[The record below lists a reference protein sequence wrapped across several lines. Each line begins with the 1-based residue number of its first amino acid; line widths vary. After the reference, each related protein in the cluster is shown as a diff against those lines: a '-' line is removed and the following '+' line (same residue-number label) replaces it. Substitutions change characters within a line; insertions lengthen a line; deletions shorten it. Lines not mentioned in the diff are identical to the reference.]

1 MDNKKQITATNVSVA
16 GKSKQLYPANKGKP
30 TTKQILATGA
40 TSSSHTTTAK
50 VVNSSKDSFLVQ
62 DCILFW
68 LDTNINLDDD
78 YYINILK
85 QFQSIV
91 GNIHAF
97 NNTDQCVDFL
107 KKSQNQKV
115 SLIVSGSVGQQIISR
130 IHSIP
135 QLITIFIFC
144 QDQFKYESLKINWC
158 KVQGIFTDST
168 TLCNSIKQLARQFE
182 EDSVDISFVPEN
194 DISGQDLDQ
203 LDQSFMYTQLIKEIL
218 LELEYDEQSIHS
230 FLTYCRQQYSD
241 DVEELKKIQDFERRY
256 NSETPIWWYTLEC
269 FIYKTLNT
277 ALRKQQTDVIISM
290 GFFIRSLD
298 ENIRQLQVAQ
308 ANELENEFIVYR
320 GQGIEPE
327 NFEKLKKTEGGL
339 IGFSNLLS
347 TSKEK
352 IVAIKFAEN
361 ALYDHRSISILFIIK
376 VDISVSSTPFAAI
389 QQCSESEYEREI
401 LFSMPTVF
409 RVNDIKPSGFNN
421 RIWCVHL
428 SSTSDNDKQLHQLT
442 ERMREEIKGPSALHR
457 LGALMIKLSMFAK
470 AEEVY
475 KILLNRSS
483 DELETGYMYYQLGH
497 IKDNQQ
503 KYDEAHD
510 FYRKALTILLKH
522 LSADHPNIASCY
534 NNIGL
539 VYDNMNE
546 YSKALSFYV
555 KAYAIYEKAPPGDQK
570 NLANCCSSIGLIY
583 NSMDNYSKAFS
594 FCKKAHDIFN
604 KELPAN
610 HPLLATSYNNIGLVY
625 ANMKKYS
632 EAFASYKRAVDI
644 GQKVLPRDHP
654 NLEVYKR
661 NLESVRQ
668 KNNK

>member
-1 MDNKKQITATNVSVA
+1 MDNKKQITAVNVSNA

-30 TTKQILATGA
+30 TMKQALATGV
-40 TSSSHTTTAK
+40 TSSSHNITTK
-50 VVNSSKDSFLVQ
+50 VLNSSKDSFLIQ

-78 YYINILK
+78 CNINILK

-91 GNIHAF
+91 GNIHVF

-107 KKSQNQKV
+107 KKSQNQNV

-135 QLITIFIFC
+135 QLIAIFIFC
-144 QDQFKYESLKINWC
+144 QDQPKYESLKINWS
-158 KVQGIFTDST
+158 KVQGIFTDSA
-168 TLCNSIKQLARQFE
+168 TLCNSIKQLVHQFE
-182 EDSVDISFVPEN
+182 EDSVDISFVSEN

-218 LELEYDEQSIHS
+218 LELEYDEQSFHN
-230 FLTYCRQQYSD
+230 FLTYCRQEYSNN
-241 DVEELKKIQDFERRY
+241 VEELKNIQDFERRY
-256 NSETPIWWYTLEC
+256 TSETSIWWYTLEC
-269 FIYKTLNT
+269 FIYKILNK
-277 ALRKQQTDVIISM
+277 ALHEQQTDVIISM

-298 ENIRQLQVAQ
+298 EHIRQLQVQQ
-308 ANELENEFIVYR
+308 AKELENEFIVYR
-320 GQGIEPE
+320 GESMKPE
-327 NFEKLKKTEGGL
+327 QFEKLKKTEGGL
-339 IGFSNLLS
+339 IAFSKVLS

-352 IVAIKFAEN
+352 AVAIEFAEK
-361 ALYDHRSISILFIIK
+361 ALYDQRSFSILFIIK
-376 VDISVSSTPFAAI
+376 VDISISSTPFAAI
-389 QQCSESEYEREI
+389 QQCSKFEHEKEI

-409 RVNDIKPSGFNN
+409 RINDIKPSDFNN
-421 RIWCVHL
+421 RIWYVHL

-457 LGALMIKLSMFAK
+457 LGALMIKLSKFVK

-483 DELETGYMYYQLGH
+483 DELEKGYMYYQLGH

-546 YSKALSFYV
+546 FSKALSFYE
-555 KAYAIYEKAPPGDQK
+555 KAYAIYEKASPGNQK

-604 KELPAN
+604 EELPAN
-610 HPLLATSYNNIGLVY
+610 HPLLATSHNNIGLVY

-644 GQKVLPRDHP
+644 GQKVLPPDHP

-661 NLESVRQ
+661 NLESVRK

>member
-144 QDQFKYESLKINWC
+144 QNQFKYESLKINWC

-352 IVAIKFAEN
+352 AVAIEFAEK

-409 RVNDIKPSGFNN
+409 RVNDIKASGFNN